1 MTQYFR
7 IFNIHMKV
15 ISDKLSIY
23 FEQHKWQFFAFNMFV
38 IILLLKWFQVSAFPE
53 ANFGFSVAA
62 KDGFEGAFTL
72 NRLAYMFVGDY
83 YKGGELG
90 GLALTF
96 IIAIIAIIFSFIF
109 GSLLGI
115 ARYSKLKVLK
125 IPATVYIELFRAL
138 PLIMV
143 IFWVFF
149 AIPIVGG
156 ALFGVNISVDALTSA
171 IISFTLFESAYI
183 AEIIRAGLK
192 SIPEGQFEASKT
204 LGMNSWQTFVFI
216 ILPQAYRRMI
226 PAIVSQFVSL
236 FKDTSLVYVIG
247 VVEFFRAATIIN
259 NRIYMSFE
267 ILSFVAFVYF
277 ICAFTLSRMAVKLE
291 KKVEKQL
298 NT

>member
-1 MTQYFR
+1 MS
-7 IFNIHMKV
+7 N
-15 ISDKLSIY
+15 KLHIY
-23 FEQHKWQFFAFNMFV
+23 FDKHKILFFVLNLVFIV
-38 IILLLKWFQVSAFPE
+38 ILLKLFQMTAYPIT
-53 ANFGFSVAA
+53 
-62 KDGFEGAFTL
+62 DFEGALTAGNIKFL
-72 NRLAYMFVGDY
+72 LFGMN
-83 YKGGELG
+83 GELG

-96 IIAIIAIIFSFIF
+96 YIAIIAIVFSFIL

-115 ARYSKLKVLK
+115 ARYSSIRLLK
-125 IPATVYIELFRAL
+125 IPATMYIELFRAL
-138 PLIMV
+138 PLIMI

-156 ALFGVNISVDALTSA
+156 AIFGTNIAVSALTSA

-192 SIPEGQFEASKT
+192 SIPQGQFEAAKT
-204 LGMNSWQTFVFI
+204 LGMNPFQIFVLI

-267 ILSFVAFVYF
+267 ILSFIAIVYF
-277 ICAFTLSRMAVKLE
+277 LCAFTLSKIAGHLE
-291 KKVEKQL
+291 KKVEKQI

>member
-1 MTQYFR
+1 M
-7 IFNIHMKV
+7 
-15 ISDKLSIY
+15 SDKLHKY
-23 FEQHKWQFFAFNMFV
+23 FEKNKILFFILNLV
-38 IILLLKWFQVSAFPE
+38 LIIGLLKLFQITAYPVT
-53 ANFGFSVAA
+53 
-62 KDGFEGAFTL
+62 DFEGALTAGNIQFML
-72 NRLAYMFVGDY
+72 FGMED
-83 YKGGELG
+83 ELG

-96 IIAIIAIIFSFIF
+96 YIAFIAIIFSFIL

-115 ARYSKLKVLK
+115 ARYSNIKMIK
-125 IPATVYIELFRAL
+125 IPAIMYIELFRAL
-138 PLIMV
+138 PLIMI

-156 ALFGVNISVDALTSA
+156 AIFETKIAVSALMSA

-183 AEIIRAGLK
+183 AEIVRAGLK
-192 SIPEGQFEASKT
+192 SIPQGQFEAAKT
-204 LGMNSWQTFVFI
+204 LGMNPWQTFTLI

-247 VVEFFRAATIIN
+247 VVEFFRAATIVN

-267 ILSFVAFVYF
+267 ILSFVAIVYF
-277 ICAFTLSRMAVKLE
+277 LCAFTLSKIAGQLE
-291 KKVEKQL
+291 KKVEKQI